1 VTDGRL
7 GERGLLGRV
16 AGAPITWG
24 VCEVPGWGHQLGP
37 KRVLA
42 EMARIGLRA
51 TELGPE
57 GYLPAEPDPLRQAL
71 AAHDLR
77 LVGGFVTAVLH
88 RDPRTEELARAA
100 RSADILA
107 AAGAQVLVLA
117 ASTGETGYEGSLE
130 LDAREWS
137 SLARGV
143 GDVMELGAQRGLEV
157 ALHPHHGTAIE
168 APNQLARLLE
178 SSPVSLCVD
187 TGHLLL
193 GGADPV
199 EVTRNA
205 LGRIAHVHLK
215 DVAAHLAEQV
225 RRGRVGYREAVRR
238 GLYRTLGAGD
248 VDIAEI
254 VRLLER
260 SGYRGWYVLEQDAV
274 LEEEPRERGGPIRD
288 AEASLAYLRRV
299 TEEIEAEAVTQGVA
313 NGRREAAR

>member
-1 VTDGRL
+1 MSESRL
-7 GERGLLGRV
+7 GGRGLLGRV

-42 EMARIGLRA
+42 EMAQIGLRA

-57 GYLPAEPDPLRQAL
+57 GYLPTKPGPLRQAL
-71 AAHDLR
+71 GAHDLK
-77 LVGGFVTAVLH
+77 LVGGFVTAALH
-88 RDPRTEELARAA
+88 RDPLTEQLALAA
-100 RSADILA
+100 RSADLLA
-107 AAGAQVLVLA
+107 TAGADVLVLA
-117 ASTGETGYEGSLE
+117 ADTGETGYEGSLE
-130 LDAREWS
+130 LDAHEWS
-137 SLARGV
+137 TLAQGV
-143 GDVMELGAQRGLEV
+143 GDVMELGARRGLEV
-157 ALHPHHGTAIE
+157 ALHPHYGTAIE
-168 APNQLARLLE
+168 APHQLARLLE

-215 DVAAHLAEQV
+215 DVAAELAEQV
-225 RRGRVGYREAVRR
+225 RRGRVGYHQAVRR

-274 LEEEPRERGGPIRD
+274 LEGDPREHEGPIRD
-288 AEASLAYLRRV
+288 AGASLTWLRRV
-299 TEEIEAEAVTQGVA
+299 AEEIEAEAVTQLVA
-313 NGRREAAR
+313 NGRPEAAR

>member
-1 VTDGRL
+1 VTGGRL
-7 GERGLLGRV
+7 REPGLLGRA

-37 KRVLA
+37 KRVLG

-57 GYLPAEPDPLRQAL
+57 GFLPTRPDLLRQAL
-71 AAHDLR
+71 GAHDLR

-88 RDPRTEELARAA
+88 RDPLTEQLALAA
-100 RSADILA
+100 QSADILA
-107 AAGAQVLVLA
+107 AAGADVLVLA
-117 ASTGETGYEGSLE
+117 AATGDTGYEGSLE

-137 SLARGV
+137 TLARGV
-143 GDVMELGAQRGLEV
+143 GGVMELGAQRGLEV
-157 ALHPHHGTAIE
+157 ALHPHYGTAIE
-168 APNQLARLLE
+168 APHQLARLLE
-178 SSPVSLCVD
+178 SSPVSLCLD

-215 DVAAHLAEQV
+215 DVAADLAEQV
-225 RRGRVGYREAVRR
+225 RRERVGYHEAVRR

-274 LEEEPRERGGPIRD
+274 LEEEPKERDGPIRD
-288 AEASLAYLRRV
+288 AGASLTWLGRV
-299 TEEIEAEAVTQGVA
+299 AEEIEAEAVTRLVA